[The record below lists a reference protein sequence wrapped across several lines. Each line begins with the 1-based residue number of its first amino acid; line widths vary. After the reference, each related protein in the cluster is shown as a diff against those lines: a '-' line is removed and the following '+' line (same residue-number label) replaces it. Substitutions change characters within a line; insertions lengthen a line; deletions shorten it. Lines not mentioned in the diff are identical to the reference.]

1 MYTGVLHRHTPSQNR
16 TLLVLLLSL
25 VTMSSSAPSTRQSH
39 PPPVRKG
46 AHASVSTIS
55 KPGYARDTRRLALLT
70 YFRACSCPAAKWAST
85 FIREADRNE
94 LDWRLVASIAM
105 VESTG
110 GKHYRNRNILGWGS
124 AQQRFPSEQAGIQY
138 VSSRLHSSPLY
149 TRKSLN
155 QMLLTYNSERRN
167 YVTLVTEVMRQL
179 TVVKSELEAQQAAIA
194 AAEQPSSKLQRGHSY
209 FAGKGDIFILP

>member
-1 MYTGVLHRHTPSQNR
+1 VGGFKDVGFQSLHRSKKVACPELRLKWVIRCIYTGVLHRHTGSQNR

-25 VTMSSSAPSTRQSH
+25 VTMGSPAMSTRQSH
-39 PPPVRKG
+39 PPPVRKRV
-46 AHASVSTIS
+46 HKSVSTIS
-55 KPGYARDTRRLALLT
+55 KPGYAPDTRRLALLT

-110 GKHYRNRNILGWGS
+110 GKHYKNRNILGWGS
-124 AQQRFPSEQAGIQY
+124 AVQRFPSEQVGIQY

-155 QMLLTYNSERRN
+155 QMLLTYNSDIIQSGAI
-167 YVTLVTEVMRQL
+167 TLL
-179 TVVKSELEAQQAAIA
+179 WSPK
-194 AAEQPSSKLQRGHSY
+194 
-209 FAGKGDIFILP
+209 

>member
-1 MYTGVLHRHTPSQNR
+1 VGNQMHVYRRVAQAYTISEQNVAGPFVVSRHNG
-16 TLLVLLLSL
+16 
-25 VTMSSSAPSTRQSH
+25 SSAPSTRQSH

-55 KPGYARDTRRLALLT
+55 KPGYAPDTRRLALLT

-110 GKHYRNRNILGWGS
+110 GKHYKNRNILGWPDCRNVVGRLGS
-124 AQQRFPSEQAGIQY
+124 LP
-138 VSSRLHSSPLY
+138 
-149 TRKSLN
+149 TLN
-155 QMLLTYNSERRN
+155 
-167 YVTLVTEVMRQL
+167 
-179 TVVKSELEAQQAAIA
+179 
-194 AAEQPSSKLQRGHSY
+194 
-209 FAGKGDIFILP
+209 

>member
-1 MYTGVLHRHTPSQNR
+1 
-16 TLLVLLLSL
+16 
-25 VTMSSSAPSTRQSH
+25 
-39 PPPVRKG
+39 
-46 AHASVSTIS
+46 
-55 KPGYARDTRRLALLT
+55 
-70 YFRACSCPAAKWAST
+70 
-85 FIREADRNE
+85 
-94 LDWRLVASIAM
+94 M

-110 GKHYRNRNILGWGS
+110 GKHYKNRNILGWGS
-124 AQQRFPSEQAGIQY
+124 ALQRFPSEQAGIQY

-209 FAGKGDIFILP
+209 LAGKGDIFILPWHPFQFHCKPEIKDVALRWRIAWEEIATVLVQMFKRPKLRW